1 MSTHQARAVRRAG
14 WWIAILGV
22 AAIMGFA
29 LAACGGGGGGALT
42 TRTGITRTFTAETA
56 TTTVTTTAPAPPP
69 PPAPAPTPA
78 ESSSSGTPWGWI
90 ALGIGLALVLL
101 IALVV
106 WRRRRS
112 SAVAWGGRTADLNR
126 RALIA
131 LDDVLAKGSLVT
143 GQIEALAAEARSL
156 EGRAP
161 DEVSKAAA
169 ANVRSRLDE
178 LASTLETDRALRL
191 GSPPPSSEQLAYS
204 TALIRQ
210 QAELLQGALR
220 PAGAYR

>member
-1 MSTHQARAVRRAG
+1 
-14 WWIAILGV
+14 
-22 AAIMGFA
+22 MGFA
-29 LAACGGGGGGALT
+29 LAACGGGGGGALS
-42 TRTGITRTFTAETA
+42 TRTGITRIFTAETA
-56 TTTVTTTAPAPPP
+56 TTTVTTSAPAPPP
-69 PPAPAPTPA
+69 PPAPAPA
-78 ESSSSGTPWGWI
+78 ESSSSETPWGWI
-90 ALGIGLALVLL
+90 ALGIGLALVLV

-112 SAVAWGGRTADLNR
+112 GALAWGAKTADLNR
-126 RALIA
+126 RALVA
-131 LDDVLAKGSLVT
+131 LDDVIAKGSLVT

-161 DEVSKAAA
+161 DDVSKAAA

-178 LASTLETDRALRL
+178 LASALEADRALRL

-210 QAELLQGALR
+210 QAGQLQGALR
-220 PAGAYR
+220 PSAP